1 MRHRSPSPNHA
12 IVPGV
17 VAITSCCHTCS
28 KLLQSALKEKNERKH
43 LLQSAFKE
51 KNERKERKKGG
62 RQLLLVTIKRKGN
75 IVDIRVFFTSLKDYW
90 ARLIFR
96 PD

>member
-75 IVDIRVFFTSLKDYW
+75 IVLSFSHLALNLMLQKRM
-90 ARLIFR
+90 
-96 PD
+96 PDSI